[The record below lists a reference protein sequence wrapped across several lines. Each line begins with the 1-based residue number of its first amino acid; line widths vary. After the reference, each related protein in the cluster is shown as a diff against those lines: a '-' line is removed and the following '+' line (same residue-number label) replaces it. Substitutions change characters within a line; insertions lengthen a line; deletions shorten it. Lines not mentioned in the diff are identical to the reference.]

1 MHRFSLLLA
10 LLLTA
15 SACQGPTLPPGS
27 TNPPPPFD
35 AGTRGPDAGPPDAGT
50 PDAGSPDAGSPDAG
64 PPDAGPPP
72 GRLQVTLSGSTTG
85 RVLLQ
90 GPGGFTRELTKSQ
103 TLTELEP
110 GAYTLTAG
118 PAFAPGHHVSSMY
131 LPAVTGSPATVPSGG
146 LATVEVRYTRR
157 TGSGAVWAVDSST
170 TSVYGIDDRYFS
182 NLVGWAPIRDYEMVE
197 VSSPSGSGVDQLA
210 FDATGSLWL
219 TRFNSDSIVRYAPH
233 QLGVT
238 GTQDPVAVFTG
249 LRSPRGVAF
258 DAEGNL
264 WTASGDTVVRLPAAA
279 LSATGTQQAE
289 PDLILSGG
297 MLTASAPTFDAS
309 GALYVVSTLDSSLVK
324 FERALLSGSGER
336 NVQPTAVFTSEDLDT
351 PRALAFDA
359 AGNLYVSN
367 SPTAA
372 ATGFVTRFIHT
383 SLQATGTVQLTSS
396 MRLDSDDLRAP
407 RGLAFDDGGNL
418 WVATSGKGILAYFTA
433 GQVAGTGTFRLK
445 AIATIE
451 RFEHR
456 TDNIFSVAF
465 NPPPAA
471 IPLAR

>member
-1 MHRFSLLLA
+1 V
-10 LLLTA
+10 
-15 SACQGPTLPPGS
+15 
-27 TNPPPPFD
+27 D
-35 AGTRGPDAGPPDAGT
+35 AGTRAPDAGTPDAGSPDSGTPDAGSADSGT

-85 RVLLQ
+85 TVLLQ
-90 GPGGFTRELTKSQ
+90 GPNGFTRELTRTQ

-110 GAYTLTAG
+110 GTYTVTAG
-118 PAFAPGHHVSSMY
+118 PAFDPGHHVRGVY
-131 LPAVTGSPATVPSGG
+131 LPAVTGSPATVPPGG
-146 LATVEVRYTRR
+146 LTTLEVRYSQR
-157 TGSGAVWAVDSST
+157 TGSGAVWAVDASN
-170 TSVYGIDDRYFS
+170 TSAYGIDDIHFS
-182 NLVGWAPIRDYEMVE
+182 NLNGKEFILNRELVE
-197 VSSPSGSGVDQLA
+197 LSSPSSSGADQLA

-219 TRFNSDSIVRYAPH
+219 TRVNTDSIVRYAPG

-264 WTASGDTVVRLPAAA
+264 WTASGDTVVRLPAAS
-279 LSATGTQQAE
+279 LSATGTQQAQ

-297 MLTASAPTFDAS
+297 LLTASAPTFDAS
-309 GALYVVSTLDSSLVK
+309 GALYVVSTVDSSLVK

-336 NVQPTAVFTSEDLDT
+336 NVQPTAVFTSEDLNG

-359 AGNLYVSN
+359 AGNLYVTN
-367 SPTAA
+367 SPTTAA
-372 ATGFVTRFIHT
+372 YGFVTRFSHA
-383 SLQATGTVQLTSS
+383 SLQTSGTVQLSSS
-396 MRLDSDDLRAP
+396 MRLDSDNLPGP

-418 WVATSGKGILAYFTA
+418 WVATSGEGTLAYFTA
-433 GQVAGTGTFRLK
+433 GQVAGTGTFKLK
-445 AIATIE
+445 AIATVE
-451 RFEHR
+451 RYEHYR
-456 TDNIFSVAF
+456 NNISGVAF

-471 IPLAR
+471 LPLAR